1 MKKRIC
7 ALEGSSVNISSK
19 YFSPNYRES
28 KAKHWSR
35 IIWNVE
41 ERMNVLTTDH
51 FTYNEDQEK
60 QINTLS
66 IKSVKQS
73 DSAEYRFRHQ
83 DDNTSQKP
91 GTVLTV
97 TGKSG

>member
-1 MKKRIC
+1 M
-7 ALEGSSVNISSK
+7 EGSSVNISSK
-19 YFSPNYRES
+19 YSRPNNTDS

-35 IIWNVE
+35 IIWNGEKE
-41 ERMNVLTTDH
+41 ERMNVLKTDH
-51 FTYNEDQEK
+51 FTYHEDQEK
-60 QINTLS
+60 QIHTLS
-66 IKSVKQS
+66 IKSVKQG